1 MQNKNRSGENNP
13 LFGKV
18 KSPSTILKITKLVY
32 VYNCLDMALIG
43 EFSTVK
49 CSKEFKMGKDTLKKY
64 IDRGLPYKGK
74 IFSRIKL

>member
-1 MQNKNRSGENNP
+1 MKIILGRSP
-13 LFGKV
+13 TPGKV

-64 IDRGLPYKGK
+64 IERGLPYKGK